1 MTPTTPLKDGTREIL
16 DKVEKICRTGL
27 EKTNRKLHLL
37 DDVVYEGN
45 LQKYRIKSLYDNI

>member
-1 MTPTTPLKDGTREIL
+1 MTPTTPLKDGMREIL

-37 DDVVYEGN
+37 GCVVYEGN
-45 LQKYRIKSLYDNI
+45 LQK